1 LGSYAETIKNAW
13 LCTLE
18 DGIHTADIYR
28 VGLSEQQATTEAFTD
43 AIIARLGQLPDHM
56 GAAIYQNHPIDVTR
70 RTFPIQRKELV
81 GVDVFLDWDEAGRNP
96 EVLGKQLET
105 LGMEGLPFS
114 MLSNRGVGVYP
125 GGMPETFCTDHWRAR
140 FMREDGTIAF
150 NQVLA
155 LLARIHDAGLEVI
168 KTEHLY
174 TFDGELGFS
183 LGQGE

>member
-1 LGSYAETIKNAW
+1 
-13 LCTLE
+13 
-18 DGIHTADIYR
+18 
-28 VGLSEQQATTEAFTD
+28 
-43 AIIARLGQLPDHM
+43 
-56 GAAIYQNHPIDVTR
+56 
-70 RTFPIQRKELV
+70 
-81 GVDVFLDWDEAGRNP
+81 VDVFLDWDEAGRNP